1 MFVKPL
7 KNVFETILK
16 IGSIASLTGMVSV
29 VMLQVIARLFFPKV
43 PTWTEE
49 VSRLMLLYTVG
60 FSAGLAVKEKAY
72 VNVDIL
78 TSRFPANVNAVLGIL
93 IDLVL
98 AVFFGAV
105 TREAWSIVVA
115 VEGQTSAALLMPM
128 SVFYFS
134 MFLASLTL
142 TVYLI
147 GAVAGAIRTFG
158 ARKEAGEEAVKP

>member
-1 MFVKPL
+1 MFVKSL
-7 KNVFETILK
+7 KNFCEGILK
-16 IGSIASLTGMVSV
+16 MGSIASLAGMVSV
-29 VMLQVIARLFFPKV
+29 VMLQVVARLFFPKV

-78 TSRFPANVNAVLGIL
+78 ISRFPAKVNAILGIL

-98 AVFFGAV
+98 AVFFGTV
-105 TREAWSIVVA
+105 TREAWSVVIA

-142 TVYLI
+142 TVYLV
-147 GAVAGAIRTFG
+147 GAVVRAIRTFDPRRG
-158 ARKEAGEEAVKP
+158 SGEEAVKP

>member
-1 MFVKPL
+1 MFVKSL
-7 KNVFETILK
+7 KNVCEGILK
-16 IGSIASLTGMVSV
+16 IGSIVSLTGMVSV

-43 PTWTEE
+43 PSWTEE

-60 FSAGLAVKEKAY
+60 FSAGLAVKAKAY

-78 TSRFPANVNAVLGIL
+78 TSRFPAKANAVLEIL
-93 IDLVL
+93 VDIVL
-98 AVFFGAV
+98 AVFFGTV
-105 TREAWSIVVA
+105 TREAWSIVIA

-147 GAVAGAIRTFG
+147 GAVAGAFRTFG
-158 ARKEAGEEAVKP
+158 PGKGAKEEAVEP

>member
-1 MFVKPL
+1 MFVKSL
-7 KNVFETILK
+7 KNFCEGILK
-16 IGSIASLTGMVSV
+16 MGSIASLAGMVSV
-29 VMLQVIARLFFPKV
+29 VMLQVVARLFFPKV

-60 FSAGLAVKEKAY
+60 FSDGLAVKEKAY

-78 TSRFPANVNAVLGIL
+78 ISRFPAKVNAILGIL

-98 AVFFGAV
+98 AVFFGTV
-105 TREAWSIVVA
+105 TREAWSVVIA

-158 ARKEAGEEAVKP
+158 PRKEAGEEAAKP